1 MRVFAFLNGLFEG
14 IRPEI
19 FIAAG
24 IVLLAV
30 DCLIAFRAERETV
43 FAALALF
50 TGGLC
55 FLPALISSR
64 FSDADTMVYGLLLL
78 VIGSFFYLLLLA
90 FLKIKETRRARRE
103 KRARESRQAMF
114 TLPDKE
120 NSFVR
125 DRLNTSLHVEEEV
138 PDGTQRE
145 YDMDESKLRLNHVRD
160 MLAKLKAAPL
170 APGDRLESEEI
181 SRLITLYATKNRLTA
196 KEIRDLNDCLS
207 AILNDLGD
215 GGHGEKL
222 GCQTDELSRG
232 NRGLQG
238 SAGDQRTRAD
248 RDRFCGNI
256 RSYARA
262 ERKYGFLAKDY
273 RVAERRDR
281 GRGIGFSRIGD

>member
-1 MRVFAFLNGLFEG
+1 MEKERSQSAYNSEKTIERCSLCAYL
-14 IRPEI
+14 
-19 FIAAG
+19 
-24 IVLLAV
+24 LLAV

-207 AILNDLGD
+207 AIL
-215 GGHGEKL
+215 KM
-222 GCQTDELSRG
+222 T
-232 NRGLQG
+232 
-238 SAGDQRTRAD
+238 AK
-248 RDRFCGNI
+248 
-256 RSYARA
+256 YA
-262 ERKYGFLAKDY
+262 L
-273 RVAERRDR
+273 
-281 GRGIGFSRIGD
+281 

>member
-1 MRVFAFLNGLFEG
+1 MRVFAFLNGLFDG

-138 PDGTQRE
+138 TDGAQRE

-207 AILNDLGD
+207 AIL
-215 GGHGEKL
+215 KM
-222 GCQTDELSRG
+222 T
-232 NRGLQG
+232 
-238 SAGDQRTRAD
+238 AK
-248 RDRFCGNI
+248 
-256 RSYARA
+256 YA
-262 ERKYGFLAKDY
+262 L
-273 RVAERRDR
+273 
-281 GRGIGFSRIGD
+281 

>member
-1 MRVFAFLNGLFEG
+1 M
-14 IRPEI
+14 
-19 FIAAG
+19 
-24 IVLLAV
+24 LLAV

-170 APGDRLESEEI
+170 APGEEI

-207 AILNDLGD
+207 AIL
-215 GGHGEKL
+215 KM
-222 GCQTDELSRG
+222 T
-232 NRGLQG
+232 
-238 SAGDQRTRAD
+238 AK
-248 RDRFCGNI
+248 
-256 RSYARA
+256 YA
-262 ERKYGFLAKDY
+262 L
-273 RVAERRDR
+273 
-281 GRGIGFSRIGD
+281 

>member
-1 MRVFAFLNGLFEG
+1 M
-14 IRPEI
+14 
-19 FIAAG
+19 
-24 IVLLAV
+24 
-30 DCLIAFRAERETV
+30 
-43 FAALALF
+43 
-50 TGGLC
+50 
-55 FLPALISSR
+55 
-64 FSDADTMVYGLLLL
+64 
-78 VIGSFFYLLLLA
+78 
-90 FLKIKETRRARRE
+90 KIKETRRARRE

-207 AILNDLGD
+207 AIL
-215 GGHGEKL
+215 KM
-222 GCQTDELSRG
+222 T
-232 NRGLQG
+232 
-238 SAGDQRTRAD
+238 AK
-248 RDRFCGNI
+248 
-256 RSYARA
+256 YA
-262 ERKYGFLAKDY
+262 L
-273 RVAERRDR
+273 
-281 GRGIGFSRIGD
+281 

>member
-90 FLKIKETRRARRE
+90 FLKIKETRRARNFGYSRKTDPYPRGYAGHPRNPE
-103 KRARESRQAMF
+103 GRDCLGTAHPFDNRASPRARRH
-114 TLPDKE
+114 
-120 NSFVR
+120 R
-125 DRLNTSLHVEEEV
+125 GRLAFQSAYLAVI
-138 PDGTQRE
+138 
-145 YDMDESKLRLNHVRD
+145 LR
-160 MLAKLKAAPL
+160 M
-170 APGDRLESEEI
+170 
-181 SRLITLYATKNRLTA
+181 
-196 KEIRDLNDCLS
+196 
-207 AILNDLGD
+207 
-215 GGHGEKL
+215 
-222 GCQTDELSRG
+222 
-232 NRGLQG
+232 
-238 SAGDQRTRAD
+238 
-248 RDRFCGNI
+248 
-256 RSYARA
+256 A
-262 ERKYGFLAKDY
+262 ERQSF
-273 RVAERRDR
+273 R
-281 GRGIGFSRIGD
+281 SRISFAVRRFLVA

>member
-1 MRVFAFLNGLFEG
+1 MRVFAFLNGLFDG

-19 FIAAG
+19 FIVAG

-125 DRLNTSLHVEEEV
+125 DRLNTSLHVKDEEV
-138 PDGTQRE
+138 ADGAQRE

-160 MLAKLKAAPL
+160 MLAKLKAATL

-207 AILNDLGD
+207 AIL
-215 GGHGEKL
+215 KM
-222 GCQTDELSRG
+222 T
-232 NRGLQG
+232 
-238 SAGDQRTRAD
+238 AK
-248 RDRFCGNI
+248 
-256 RSYARA
+256 YA
-262 ERKYGFLAKDY
+262 L
-273 RVAERRDR
+273 
-281 GRGIGFSRIGD
+281 

>member
-120 NSFVR
+120 I
-125 DRLNTSLHVEEEV
+125 
-138 PDGTQRE
+138 
-145 YDMDESKLRLNHVRD
+145 
-160 MLAKLKAAPL
+160 PL
-170 APGDRLESEEI
+170 C
-181 SRLITLYATKNRLTA
+181 AT
-196 KEIRDLNDCLS
+196 
-207 AILNDLGD
+207 
-215 GGHGEKL
+215 
-222 GCQTDELSRG
+222 
-232 NRGLQG
+232 
-238 SAGDQRTRAD
+238 
-248 RDRFCGNI
+248 
-256 RSYARA
+256 
-262 ERKYGFLAKDY
+262 
-273 RVAERRDR
+273 V
-281 GRGIGFSRIGD
+281 

>member
-1 MRVFAFLNGLFEG
+1 MRVFAFLNGLFDG

-19 FIAAG
+19 FIVAG

-207 AILNDLGD
+207 AIL
-215 GGHGEKL
+215 KM
-222 GCQTDELSRG
+222 T
-232 NRGLQG
+232 
-238 SAGDQRTRAD
+238 AK
-248 RDRFCGNI
+248 
-256 RSYARA
+256 YA
-262 ERKYGFLAKDY
+262 L
-273 RVAERRDR
+273 
-281 GRGIGFSRIGD
+281 

>member
-1 MRVFAFLNGLFEG
+1 M
-14 IRPEI
+14 
-19 FIAAG
+19 
-24 IVLLAV
+24 LLAV

-207 AILNDLGD
+207 AIL
-215 GGHGEKL
+215 KM
-222 GCQTDELSRG
+222 T
-232 NRGLQG
+232 
-238 SAGDQRTRAD
+238 AK
-248 RDRFCGNI
+248 
-256 RSYARA
+256 YA
-262 ERKYGFLAKDY
+262 L
-273 RVAERRDR
+273 
-281 GRGIGFSRIGD
+281 